1 MRFVYP
7 WVLLLLSLVPLV
19 GLLWVWLAARALR
32 RLGDLVAPPLQPR
45 LAPPRQAWRGTVQ
58 IVLALSG
65 LTLMLVAAAR
75 PQWGQRS
82 QQVYTRGRNLLIA
95 LDVSRSMLAQDVHP
109 NRLERAKVDILDL
122 IAELRGDRAGLMVFR
137 GKALLL
143 CPLTTDTAFMRQ
155 IVDGVAVD
163 SAPRGA
169 TDLAHAIRRGLEAL
183 EPALDDHNAIL
194 LITDGEEL
202 TGHAV
207 EAAREAGQRGVPI
220 FTVGLGDPA
229 GAPLPAADGKGVQQD
244 RQGRPVSTRLMDA
257 TLEAI
262 ARESGG
268 AYIPLATAGTA
279 HTTLGSIYRQHLR
292 RVAAREQ
299 QERIE
304 RRYIERY
311 QLFLIPAVVL
321 LGGVGLLSRG
331 RFGSARRRGEP
342 GTPPPPSRP
351 RVWPAAAPPPP
362 LPAGVA
368 PGLARLL
375 AVGLLLPLAAAD
387 AATDASAPPFAEP
400 ASTTNAPGIVVP
412 PGRVG
417 ARQAQSWFRR
427 GRHRE
432 AGEAYLSAARG
443 AEADE
448 AATYRYNAGI
458 AFSRGGDPA
467 RAAEVLAPVSRL
479 PGQDTAAELYG
490 ACQLQ
495 LVAAC
500 AATDTVGRAAALEL
514 AGAGFQHALRAA
526 PEDARRRRNLARVL
540 APLPAARDEAHLAR
554 VLQEFGK
561 VPPDQLLTR
570 MLREQRALVAETPVA
585 LTNAVPLMI
594 PQLEALADRQERQ
607 ADLWIPLKQALLQS
621 PGITNEQQRA
631 MAAQL
636 VETSRDTMK
645 QAAARLRDLDSAGL
659 QDAAR
664 SEPVIYDLWRQSSA
678 PPPLLDEAIDLQSN
692 ALARADQPRF
702 PLRPDQPEVAS
713 LAKLFAERFPA
724 WADQVVAQAQ
734 ADTNA
739 PTLTPEARAEI
750 ESLSAETLALLE
762 RAGAEREA
770 VTRRP
775 FLDQALTNLWR
786 IRDLLPKQNQSP
798 QSQPNA
804 QPQEKPESPPPQPPP
819 DQPQEN
825 EAKQPPPEEAPKP
838 KDEVPPDVQEM
849 LRRALQREK
858 EHADDVR
865 RQTQQIPM
873 QPDEQDW

>member
-19 GLLWVWLAARALR
+19 GLLWFWLAARATR
-32 RLGDLVAPPLQPR
+32 RLGALVAPPLQAR
-45 LAPPRQAWRGTVQ
+45 LAPPRQAWRGTTQ
-58 IVLALSG
+58 IVLALGAVS
-65 LTLMLVAAAR
+65 LLLVAAAR

-143 CPLTTDTAFMRQ
+143 CPLTTDTAFLRQ

-183 EPALDDHNAIL
+183 EPAMDDHNAIL
-194 LITDGEEL
+194 LISDGEEL
-202 TGHAV
+202 TGDAA

-311 QLFLIPAVVL
+311 QFFLLPAIVL
-321 LGGVGLLSRG
+321 LCAAGCLSRG
-331 RFGSARRRGEP
+331 RFGSAWRRKSPSAEP
-342 GTPPPPSRP
+342 PLKKRLPRSPPPVPARSA
-351 RVWPAAAPPPP
+351 VAAAR
-362 LPAGVA
+362 V
-368 PGLARLL
+368 LL
-375 AVGLLLPLAAAD
+375 VGLLPLFAQAAGDD
-387 AATDASAPPFAEP
+387 AAEAPGGA
-400 ASTTNAPGIVVP
+400 AGSVTNAPTDIVVP

-427 GRHRE
+427 GRYDD

-443 AEADE
+443 VDADE
-448 AATYRYNAGI
+448 AATYRFNAGI
-458 AFSRGGDPA
+458 AFTRGGDPA

-479 PGQDTAAELYG
+479 PGQEAAAELYG
-490 ACQLQ
+490 ACQFQ
-495 LVAAC
+495 LAAAC
-500 AATDTVGRAAALEL
+500 AATDTVSRAAALEL
-514 AGAGFQHALRAA
+514 AGAGFQVALRAS
-526 PEDARRRRNLARVL
+526 PDDARRRRNLARVL
-540 APLPAARDEAHLAR
+540 APLPAARAEAHLTK
-554 VLQEFGK
+554 VLQEFGQT
-561 VPPDQLLTR
+561 PPDQLLTR
-570 MLREQRALVAETPVA
+570 MLREQRDLVAEIPVA
-585 LTNAVPLMI
+585 LTNVVPLMI

-607 ADLWIPLKQALLQS
+607 SDLWVPLKQALLQS
-621 PGITNEQQRA
+621 PAITNEQQRA
-631 MAAQL
+631 LAAQL

-664 SEPVIYDLWRQSSA
+664 SEPVVYDLWRQSVA
-678 PPPLLDEAIDLQSN
+678 PPALLDEAISLQSN
-692 ALARADQPRF
+692 ALERAEHPVF
-702 PLRPDQPEVAS
+702 PLRPDQPEANA
-713 LAKLFAERFPA
+713 LAGLFAERFPE

-734 ADTNA
+734 SDTNA

-750 ESLSAETLALLE
+750 EALAAETVALQQ
-762 RAGAEREA
+762 RAATEHA
-770 VTRRP
+770 AADRRP
-775 FLDQALTNLWR
+775 FLDQALSNLWR
-786 IRDLLPKQNQSP
+786 IRELLPRQNQPP
-798 QSQPNA
+798 QSQPGA
-804 QPQEKPESPPPQPPP
+804 QPQEPPPEPQPKPEPDPKPSDEQPPPQ
-819 DQPQEN
+819 ET
-825 EAKQPPPEEAPKP
+825 PKP
-838 KDEVPPDVQEM
+838 KDEVPPDVQEV

-865 RQTQQIPM
+865 RQMQQIPM